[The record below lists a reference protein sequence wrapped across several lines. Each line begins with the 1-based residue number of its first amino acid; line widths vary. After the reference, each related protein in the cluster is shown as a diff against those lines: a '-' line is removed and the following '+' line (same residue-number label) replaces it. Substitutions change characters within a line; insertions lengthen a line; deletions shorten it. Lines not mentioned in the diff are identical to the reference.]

1 MKVEVVALATQSRQ
15 IQEILSQHGIE
26 SQLPGGG
33 VVFEMT
39 EEQQST
45 LLEYFKTLTRI
56 QKIELHE
63 VIDNVRHPYVP
74 TPRSSYHNLFTCGI
88 GGEKD

>member
-1 MKVEVVALATQSRQ
+1 MKVEVVALATQARQ
-15 IQEILSQHGIE
+15 IQEILSHHGIE

-39 EEQQST
+39 EEQQSA

-63 VIDNVRHPYVP
+63 FIENVQYPFIP
-74 TPRSSYHNLFTCGI
+74 TEKTSYHNLFTCGI